1 MSMTL
6 RLEQTVPNKTL
17 IASLNRE
24 KERILQDELLAQ
36 RILQLQTEA
45 KINLKAEW
53 SESLEE
59 ASQRKRMRQDR
70 INAKSELSYANK
82 ALTAVRRAALRDLL
96 ERDHNEYEKELH
108 AIGRAFYVK
117 RV

>member
-6 RLEQTVPNKTL
+6 RLERISPNKTL
-17 IASLNRE
+17 IASLKRE

-36 RILQLQTEA
+36 RILQLETES

-70 INAKSELSYANK
+70 INAKSELSFANK
-82 ALTAVRRAALRDLL
+82 ALIAIRRAALRDLL
-96 ERDHNEYEKELH
+96 EKDHDVYEKELH
-108 AIGRAFYVK
+108 AMGRAFYIK
-117 RV
+117 RM